1 MGRGRGWGRLERTP
15 VAFACTIVVGAS
27 VLNAQSSQSSQ
38 NAPSPRSAAGSVGAA
53 STPRF
58 VEAPCTAMWGSAKG
72 VPADAVKCGTV
83 TVPQNRRKPNDARLV
98 AVVLPVVV
106 YALPGATGTPMVF
119 LPGGP
124 GESAIDAVQRVLLNT
139 STGQML
145 LRERPIIAFDH
156 RGFSPTY
163 GRATPDLGTILFEP
177 RSRREL
183 AVAPLRDSLA
193 RVARDLRAH
202 GIDPRNFVTREAVD
216 DIADVAKALH
226 YDKIILFGASYG
238 SHESL
243 QFLERHREMAA
254 AAVLDGIAPP
264 NAPQVL
270 DSTYMARI
278 GRSIVDH
285 IVDECQADAI
295 CAAQYGDLPQAVA
308 NLSATT
314 AVPIRRTAHYPVVGE
329 WRTIEVS
336 GASVLSV
343 LGVAATSE
351 DVRAS
356 IPRIIVEF
364 AAHDTLIDDLS
375 PRVLLA
381 AAIDPSLQT
390 TAREVSPLVQY
401 VALCGDRPKGEPKG
415 GDRRLCDALDVPFEG
430 PEAIAPVTSDV
441 PVLLMSSGYDAQT
454 PAELADEAAK
464 TLSRAQ
470 RVHFAKVGHVAF
482 TRPLVTAC
490 AALVVESFLQRPT
503 EAPPT
508 GCIDNVSPAFV
519 PRGDGVPVAKPN
531 R

>member
-1 MGRGRGWGRLERTP
+1 
-15 VAFACTIVVGAS
+15 
-27 VLNAQSSQSSQ
+27 
-38 NAPSPRSAAGSVGAA
+38 
-53 STPRF
+53 
-58 VEAPCTAMWGSAKG
+58 MWGSAKG
-72 VPADAVKCGTV
+72 VPADAVTCGTV

-106 YALPGATGTPMVF
+106 YALPGATGTPVVF

>member
-1 MGRGRGWGRLERTP
+1 MGWGLGGVRVGSASIAFSYMLVGITA
-15 VAFACTIVVGAS
+15 VAGAQTSRAGAS
-27 VLNAQSSQSSQ
+27 G
-38 NAPSPRSAAGSVGAA
+38 P
-53 STPRF
+53 PRF
-58 VEAPCTAMWGSAKG
+58 VEVPCAAGMWGTNPG

-83 TVPQNRRKPNDARLV
+83 TVPQNRSTPNDAHLV
-98 AVVLPVVV
+98 NVILPVVV
-106 YALPGATGTPMVF
+106 YAMPGAKGTPIVF

-124 GESAIDAVQRVLLNT
+124 GESAIDAAQRVLLNT
-139 STGQML
+139 SAGQML

-156 RGFSPTY
+156 RGYSPTY
-163 GRATPDLGTILFEP
+163 GRAVPDLGTVTFEP
-177 RSRREL
+177 RSKRDL
-183 AVAPLRDSLA
+183 AVAPLRDSLTRLA
-193 RVARDLRAH
+193 RELRAH
-202 GIDPRNFVTREAVD
+202 GVDPRNFITREAVE

-243 QFLERHREMAA
+243 QFMARHRDMAEL
-254 AAVLDGIAPP
+254 AVLDGIAPP

-278 GRSIVDH
+278 GRGIVDH
-285 IVDECQADAI
+285 IVDECRADAI
-295 CAAQYGDLPQAVA
+295 CASQYSDLPQALA
-308 NLSATT
+308 TLSSATSV
-314 AVPIRRTAHYPVVGE
+314 AIRRTAHYPVVGE

-336 GASVLSV
+336 GSSVLSV

-364 AAHDTLIDDLS
+364 AAKDTLIDELS

-390 TAREVSPLVQY
+390 TAREVSPIVQY
-401 VALCGDRPKGEPKG
+401 VALCGDRPQGEPKG
-415 GDRRLCDALDVPFEG
+415 GNRQLCDALGVPFGG
-430 PEAIAPVTSDV
+430 PEAIAPVSSDV

-464 TLSRAQ
+464 TLSHAQ

-482 TRPLVTAC
+482 ARPLVTAC
-490 AALVVESFLQRPT
+490 SALIIESFIQRPDQP
-503 EAPPT
+503 PPT
-508 GCIDNVSPAFV
+508 GCIGNVSPAFV
-519 PRGDGVPVAKPN
+519 PRGDGVPYSKP

>member
-1 MGRGRGWGRLERTP
+1 MASAAASAQTPAQIQRTP
-15 VAFACTIVVGAS
+15 ADAAHGA
-27 VLNAQSSQSSQ
+27 
-38 NAPSPRSAAGSVGAA
+38 
-53 STPRF
+53 PRF
-58 VEAPCTAMWGSAKG
+58 VELPCTQPMWGTAAG
-72 VPADAVKCGTV
+72 IPDNAVKCGTV
-83 TVPQNRRKPNDARLV
+83 TVPQNRQKPNDPKLV

-106 YALPGATGTPMVF
+106 YALPGATGTPIVF

-124 GESAIDAVQRVLLNT
+124 GESSIDAVQRVLLNT

-156 RGFSPTY
+156 RGFSPVY
-163 GRATPDLGTILFEP
+163 GRATPDLGTIVFEP
-177 RSRREL
+177 RSKRDL
-183 AVAPLRDSLA
+183 AVAPLRDSLTRLA
-193 RVARDLRAH
+193 RELRAH
-202 GIDPRNFVTREAVD
+202 GVDPRNFITREAVD

-226 YDKIILFGASYG
+226 YDRIILFGASYG

-243 QFLERHREMAA
+243 QFLQRHREMAEM
-254 AAVLDGIAPP
+254 AVLDGIAPP

-270 DSTYMARI
+270 DSTYMAHV
-278 GRSIVDH
+278 GRSIVDR
-285 IVDECQADAI
+285 VVEECQADNI
-295 CAAQYGDLPQAVA
+295 CAAQYTDLPQALA
-308 NLSATT
+308 SLSAAT
-314 AVPIRRTAHYPVVGE
+314 AVPMRRTAHYPVVGE
-329 WRTIEVS
+329 WRTIEVTGS
-336 GASVLSV
+336 SVLSV

-415 GDRRLCDALDVPFEG
+415 GNRQLCDALDVPFGG
-430 PEAIAPVTSDV
+430 PEAIAPISSDI

-464 TLSRAQ
+464 TLSHAQ
-470 RVHFAKVGHVAF
+470 RVHFPKVGHVAF

-490 AALVVESFLQRPT
+490 AALIIDSFIQRPT
-503 EAPPT
+503 QAPPS
-508 GCIDNVSPAFV
+508 GCIGNISPAFV
-519 PRGDGVPVAKPN
+519 PRGDVPPAKPP

>member
-1 MGRGRGWGRLERTP
+1 MTMVPSSFVSLRAQNP
-15 VAFACTIVVGAS
+15 
-27 VLNAQSSQSSQ
+27 AQSQQ
-38 NAPSPRSAAGSVGAA
+38 SAAGVAHGI
-53 STPRF
+53 PRF
-58 VEAPCTAMWGSAKG
+58 VEVPCNPNMWGTAQG
-72 VPADAVKCGTV
+72 VPDNAVKCGTV
-83 TVPQNRRKPNDARLV
+83 TVPQNRQKPNDPKLV
-98 AVVLPVVV
+98 AVALPVVV
-106 YALPGATGTPMVF
+106 YTLPGATGTPVVF

-124 GESAIDAVQRVLLNT
+124 GESAIDALQRVFLNT

-145 LRERPIIAFDH
+145 ARERPIIAFDH
-156 RGFSPTY
+156 RGFSPVY
-163 GRATPDLGTILFEP
+163 GRAVPDLGTIVFEP
-177 RSRREL
+177 RSKRDL
-183 AVAPLRDSLA
+183 AVAPLRDSLTRLA
-193 RVARDLRAH
+193 RELRSH
-202 GIDPRNFVTREAVD
+202 GVDPKNFITREAVD

-243 QFLERHREMAA
+243 QFMQRHREMVEL
-254 AAVLDGIAPP
+254 AVLDGIAPP
-264 NAPQVL
+264 SAPQVL

-278 GRSIVDH
+278 GRSIVDR
-285 IVDECQADAI
+285 VVEECQADAI
-295 CAAQYGDLPQAVA
+295 CAAQYADLPQA
-308 NLSATT
+308 LATLGAAA

-329 WRTIEVS
+329 WRTIEVT
-336 GASVLSV
+336 GQSVLSV

-415 GDRRLCDALDVPFEG
+415 GNRQLCDALDVPFGG
-430 PEAIAPVTSDV
+430 PEAIAPISSDI

-464 TLSRAQ
+464 TLPHSQ

-490 AALVVESFLQRPT
+490 VALVVESFLQRPNQ
-503 EAPPT
+503 APPT
-508 GCIDNVSPAFV
+508 GCIGNVSPAFV
-519 PRGDGVPVAKPN
+519 PRGDVAPAKPPK
-531 R
+531 

>member
-1 MGRGRGWGRLERTP
+1 MGWGWRLARAP
-15 VAFACTIVVGAS
+15 LALSCMLIGAGAAG
-27 VLNAQSSQSSQ
+27 NAQQS
-38 NAPSPRSAAGSVGAA
+38 RSADAA
-53 STPRF
+53 RSRPVPRF
-58 VEAPCTAMWGSAKG
+58 VEVPCTDQWGSAQG
-72 VPADAVKCGTV
+72 IPASAAKCGTV
-83 TVPQNRRKPNDARLV
+83 TVPQNRRTPNDPKLV
-98 AVVLPVVV
+98 PVVLPVMI
-106 YALPGATGTPMVF
+106 YALPGATGTPVVF

-139 STGQML
+139 STGQL
-145 LRERPIIAFDH
+145 LVRERPIVAFDH

-163 GRATPDLGTILFEP
+163 GRTTPDLGTILFEP
-177 RSRREL
+177 RSRRDL
-183 AVAPLRDSLA
+183 AIAPLKDSLA

-202 GIDPRNFVTREAVD
+202 GIDPANFVTRETVD
-216 DIADVAKALH
+216 DIYDVATALH
-226 YDKIILFGASYG
+226 YSKIILFGASYG

-243 QFLERHREMAA
+243 QFMARHREMAE

-264 NAPQVL
+264 SAPQVL

-278 GRSIVDH
+278 GRGIVDG
-285 IVDECQADAI
+285 IVDECHSDAI
-295 CAAQYGDLPQAVA
+295 CAAQYADLPQALA
-308 NLSATT
+308 TLSAAT
-314 AVPIRRTAHYPVVGE
+314 AVAIRRTAHYPVIGE

-336 GASVLSV
+336 GSSVLSV

-364 AAHDTLIDDLS
+364 AAHDTLIDELS

-401 VALCGDRPKGEPKG
+401 VALCGDRPKGEPKAG
-415 GDRRLCDALDVPFEG
+415 NRQLCDALGVPFGG
-430 PEAIAPVTSDV
+430 PEAIAPVTSDI

-464 TLSRAQ
+464 TLSHAQ
-470 RVHFAKVGHVAF
+470 RVHFPKAGHVAF
-482 TRPLVTAC
+482 ARPLVTAC
-490 AALVVESFLQRPT
+490 AALVIESFLQRPT
-503 EAPPT
+503 QAPPT
-508 GCIDNVSPAFV
+508 GCIGNVSPAFV
-519 PRGDGVPVAKPN
+519 PRNDATPGTKPD

>member
-1 MGRGRGWGRLERTP
+1 
-15 VAFACTIVVGAS
+15 
-27 VLNAQSSQSSQ
+27 
-38 NAPSPRSAAGSVGAA
+38 
-53 STPRF
+53 
-58 VEAPCTAMWGSAKG
+58 MWGSAQG
-72 VPADAVKCGTV
+72 IPEGAAKCGTV
-83 TVPQNRRKPNDARLV
+83 TVPQNRRSPNDSKLV
-98 AVVLPVVV
+98 PVVLPVIV
-106 YALPGATGTPMVF
+106 YALPGATGTPVVF

-124 GESAIDAVQRVLLNT
+124 GESSIDALQHVLLQT
-139 STGQML
+139 STGQMM

-156 RGFSPTY
+156 RGFSPAA
-163 GRATPDLGTILFEP
+163 GRMSPDLGTITFEP
-177 RSRREL
+177 RSRRDL
-183 AVAPLRDSLA
+183 AIAPLRDSLA
-193 RVARDLRAH
+193 RLAHDLRAH
-202 GIDPRNFVTREAVD
+202 GVDPQNFVTREAVD

-226 YDKIILFGASYG
+226 YDKIVLFGASYG

-243 QFLERHREMAA
+243 QFMQRHPEMAEA
-254 AAVLDGIAPP
+254 AILDGVAPP

-285 IVDECQADAI
+285 IVDECRSDAI
-295 CAAQYGDLPQAVA
+295 CDAQYSDLSQALA
-308 NLSATT
+308 TLSAAT

-329 WRTIEVS
+329 WRTIEVNGS
-336 GASVLSV
+336 SVLSV

-390 TAREVSPLVQY
+390 TAREVSPLIQY
-401 VALCGDRPKGEPKG
+401 IALCGDRPKGEPKAG
-415 GDRRLCDALDVPFEG
+415 NRKLCDALDVPFGG
-430 PEAIAPVTSDV
+430 PEAIAPVSSDI

-464 TLSRAQ
+464 TLTHAQ

-490 AALVVESFLQRPT
+490 AALVIESFLQRPNQ
-503 EAPPT
+503 APPT
-508 GCIDNVSPAFV
+508 GCIGNVSPAFV
-519 PRGDGVPVAKPN
+519 PRADAGTAAKPPK
-531 R
+531 